1 MLKDLQSKFKVK
13 KDRNSG
19 LNWGS
24 NKAKQKQNPQAF
36 SVCLPGFRTH
46 AMMSTRRAGDF
57 KLIHHLQRFAGGSV
71 NDFIGPRLCS
81 CSCALLDY
89 SIDMLEKDVQ
99 VRANGLSRH

>member
-46 AMMSTRRAGDF
+46 AMMSKRCAGDF
-57 KLIHHLQRFAGGSV
+57 
-71 NDFIGPRLCS
+71 
-81 CSCALLDY
+81 
-89 SIDMLEKDVQ
+89 
-99 VRANGLSRH
+99 